1 MRNCACRGANAVLTR
16 RYAMSG
22 LAGAIAASALPLRA
36 ATPLS
41 AREVFAQIKLASGQ
55 KWDPNPTD
63 DRIIFGDRAVPVTGI
78 ATCFFASIDV
88 LRRAKAAGLN
98 YVIPHEASFFER
110 YDDFAESALAD
121 SDPVVSAKTRYLTA
135 NRMVIQRMHSHAHSR
150 PGDAIMIG
158 LLRQLGWEQYRVA
171 DKPGLPWLKLPPAS
185 AVEVGQHIKLALGRR
200 TLRMFGDPARIV
212 STVSL
217 SAGMPGENVQI
228 QQLESGADAVFLG
241 EVREP
246 EVLGYAQDMAASRGV
261 TVYLA
266 GHTNE
271 DAGMGVVADWLS
283 GVFPQLPIKW
293 LPLVDPYTNPA

>member
-1 MRNCACRGANAVLTR
+1 MLTR
-16 RYAMSG
+16 RTAVAG
-22 LAGAIAASALPLRA
+22 LAGTLAVSALPLRA

-41 AREVFAQIKLASGQ
+41 AREVFAQIKRASGQ

-78 ATCFFASIDV
+78 ATCFFASVDV

-110 YDDFAESALAD
+110 YDDFAESALLD
-121 SDPVVSAKTRYLTA
+121 SDPVLVAKKGYLTA
-135 NRMVIQRMHSHAHSR
+135 NAMVIQRMHGHAHSR

-158 LLRQLGWEQYRVA
+158 LLRQLGWEQYRKA
-171 DKPGLPWLKLPPAS
+171 NKPGMPWLELPAAS
-185 AVEVGQHIKLALGRR
+185 AQEVGRHIKQALGRR
-200 TLRMFGDPARIV
+200 TLRMFGDPERII

-217 SAGMPGENVQI
+217 SAGMPGENAQI
-228 QQLESGADAVFLG
+228 QQLESSADAVFLG

-246 EVLGYAQDMAASRGV
+246 EVLGYAQDMAASRKINV
-261 TVYLA
+261 FLT

-271 DAGMGVVADWLS
+271 DAGMGVVADWL
-283 GVFPQLPIKW
+283 GTVFPNLPVKW